1 MNAEFPKR
9 GLHWKDL
16 ERELW
21 EAKRDDPHWRR
32 GTDYH
37 YWPETGDNLHLVAK
51 EAANLVNHR
60 LLGRKGTPSGLKV
73 EREVKRMVL
82 EIFNAPDG
90 AATTLTAGGTES
102 NYHAVKVAR
111 DWARSHRSQVTEPE
125 IVLPYTAHPS
135 FDKAAQILGLKTVR
149 VPQGPDFR
157 ADVDALAEAIT
168 ANTIMLVGS
177 APSFP
182 HGVIDPIPEIAA
194 LADRCGLWCHVD
206 SCVGGFL
213 VPFLRKLG
221 RDLTN
226 FDFEVPGVHSIS
238 ADLHK
243 FGLAPTGISTFSLR
257 DEADLQYQRFSF
269 DNWPY
274 GQYVTE
280 TFAGSRSA
288 SAVAAAWA
296 ILKHLGEDGYL
307 EQARRVLRVI
317 DLLTKGISSIDGLRL
332 LAPPE
337 AGILLYTSDDFD
349 IVAVADGLSE
359 LDFPARW
366 NREPPAI
373 HLLIS
378 PLQDDSIVSEYLEA
392 LGQVVAGVKA
402 GTITRQS
409 TEAVYA

>member
-1 MNAEFPKR
+1 MNAEFPKH
-9 GLHWKDL
+9 GVHWKDL

-21 EAKRDDPHWRR
+21 EAKRDDPPWRR

-60 LLGRKGTPSGLKV
+60 LLGRKGTPSALKV

-82 EIFNAPDG
+82 EILNGPDG

-111 DWARSHRSQVTEPE
+111 DWAREHKSDVSEPE
-125 IVLPYTAHPS
+125 IVVPYTAHPS
-135 FDKAAQILGLKTVR
+135 FDKAAQILDVKVVR
-149 VPQGPDFR
+149 VPQRSDFR
-157 ADVDALAEAIT
+157 ADVDALAAAIT
-168 ANTIMLVGS
+168 PNTIMLVGS

-182 HGVIDPIPEIAA
+182 HGVIDPISDIAA
-194 LADRCGLWCHVD
+194 LAERSGVWCHVD

-213 VPFLRKLG
+213 IPFLRKLG
-221 RDLTN
+221 QDLTP
-226 FDFEVPGVHSIS
+226 FDFEVPGVRSIS

-288 SAVAAAWA
+288 SSVAGAWA
-296 ILKHLGEDGYL
+296 VMKHLGEDGYL
-307 EQARRVLRVI
+307 ERARRVLRFI
-317 DLLTKGISSIDGLRL
+317 DRLTAGIEAIDGLRL

-337 AGILLYTSDDFD
+337 VGILLYTSDDFD
-349 IVAVADGLSE
+349 IVAVADGLNE
-359 LDFPARW
+359 IDYPARW

-378 PLQDDSIVSEYLEA
+378 PLEDETVGDDYLEA
-392 LGQVVAGVKA
+392 LRRVVAGVKA